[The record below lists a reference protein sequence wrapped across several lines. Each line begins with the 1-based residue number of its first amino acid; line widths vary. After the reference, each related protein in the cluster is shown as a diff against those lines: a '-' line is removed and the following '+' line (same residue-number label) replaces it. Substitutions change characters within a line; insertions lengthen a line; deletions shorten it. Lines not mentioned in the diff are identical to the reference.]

1 MWRCLSY
8 RESAGGY
15 ILIECRGIVAMQ
27 MRSSQLDSRELNV
40 ASRNW
45 LDGCLTSAARWRSG

>member
-8 RESAGGY
+8 RESAGDC

-27 MRSSQLDSRELNV
+27 GRSSQLDLKELNM
-40 ASRNW
+40 ASRDW
-45 LDGCLTSAARWRSG
+45 LDGCLTSAAGWRSG